1 MPTFP
6 SLLKFLPI
14 IFIGTAFLLCSIVF
28 PTTVKAQEAPAAVPD
43 GPTAEQIVDLLHLS
57 RALKKHEL
65 RGTLSKNDLEVPFA
79 VRMESDLIRFYF
91 EKPNQIINLNI
102 KQKGAELTE
111 VMAGSNKS
119 VPAKRY
125 GEGIRG
131 TDLTYDDIS
140 FRFLYWPKKV
150 KQPNEE
156 TVKTR
161 KCWVVDLYAPQ
172 QIGEYGIVRI
182 FVDKESGGLM
192 KMMGYDWAGKL
203 IKELKVTSGMKVD
216 GATVLKSMDVIRYTP
231 GTKKVAGETTFE
243 LRKPG

>member
-1 MPTFP
+1 MKFSYIALVTVLLSP
-6 SLLKFLPI
+6 SLLAPLA
-14 IFIGTAFLLCSIVF
+14 TAQ
-28 PTTVKAQEAPAAVPD
+28 TAPSAIPSE
-43 GPTAEQIVDLLHLS
+43 PTADQIVELVHLS
-57 RALKKHEL
+57 RALKKNEL
-65 RGTLSKNDLEVPFA
+65 RGTLSKDDLTVPFA
-79 VRMESDLIRFYF
+79 VRMESDLVRFYF
-91 EKPNQIINLNI
+91 DNPKQIINLNI

-111 VMAGSNKS
+111 AIGGSNKS
-119 VPAKRY
+119 VPAARY
-125 GEGIRG
+125 GEGIRQ

-140 FRFLYWPKKV
+140 FRYLYWAKKI

-161 KCWVVDLYAPQ
+161 RCWVVDLYAPQ
-172 QIGEYGIVRI
+172 QIGEYGVVRI

-192 KMMGYDWAGKL
+192 KMMGYDWQGQL

-243 LRKPG
+243 LQKPG

>member
-1 MPTFP
+1 MKLSPI
-6 SLLKFLPI
+6 LLACTVLLTGSFTLPA
-14 IFIGTAFLLCSIVF
+14 G
-28 PTTVKAQEAPAAVPD
+28 AQEAPLAVPGD
-43 GPTAEQIVDLLHLS
+43 PTADQIVELVHLS

-65 RGTLSKNDLEVPFA
+65 RGTLSKDDLEVPFV
-79 VRMESDLIRFYF
+79 VRMEADLVRFYF
-91 EKPNQIINLNI
+91 ENPKQIINLNI

-111 VMAGSNKS
+111 VMAGSNKP

-140 FRFLYWPKKV
+140 FRYLYWPKRV

-182 FVDKESGGLM
+182 FVDKESGGLLRTQA
-192 KMMGYDWAGKL
+192 YDWQGQM
-203 IKELKVTSGMKVD
+203 IKVCAVTSGMKVD
-216 GATVLKSMDVIRYTP
+216 GATVLKSMDVIRYQP

-243 LRKPG
+243 LKKP

>member
-1 MPTFP
+1 MKFFP
-6 SLLKFLPI
+6 ALLALAVGFTAVLPRSSP
-14 IFIGTAFLLCSIVF
+14 G
-28 PTTVKAQEAPAAVPD
+28 QETPQLVP
-43 GPTAEQIVDLLHLS
+43 GEPTAEQIVELVHLS

-65 RGTLSKNDLEVPFA
+65 RGTLSKDDREVPFA
-79 VRMESDLIRFYF
+79 VRMEADLVRFYF
-91 EKPNQIINLNI
+91 ENPKQIINLNI

-140 FRFLYWPKKV
+140 FRYLYWPKKI
-150 KQPNEE
+150 KQPHLE

-161 KCWVVDLYAPQ
+161 KCWVVDLHAPQ
-172 QIGEYGIVRI
+172 QTGEYGIVRI
-182 FVDKESGGLM
+182 FVDRESGGLM
-192 KMMGYDWAGKL
+192 RMQAYNWQGQMVKVLA
-203 IKELKVTSGMKVD
+203 VTSGMKVD
-216 GATVLKSMDVIRYTP
+216 GATVLKSMDVIRYVP

-243 LRKPG
+243 LKKP

>member
-1 MPTFP
+1 MPTFLSP
-6 SLLKFLPI
+6 LKYSAIFLAGSILVLGSLSSP
-14 IFIGTAFLLCSIVF
+14 GPAAAQATA
-28 PTTVKAQEAPAAVPD
+28 AAVP
-43 GPTAEQIVDLLHLS
+43 GEPTAEQIVELVHLS
-57 RALKKHEL
+57 RALKKNEL

-79 VRMESDLIRFYF
+79 VRMEADLVRFYF
-91 EKPNQIINLNI
+91 ENPKQIINLNI

-111 VMAGSNKS
+111 AMAGSNKP

-125 GEGIRG
+125 SEGIRG

-140 FRFLYWPKKV
+140 FRFLYWQKKV

-161 KCWVVDLYAPQ
+161 KCWVVDLYNNQ
-172 QIGEYGIVRI
+172 QVGEYGIVRI

-192 KMMGYDWAGKL
+192 KLMGYDWQGQL
-203 IKELKVTSGMKVD
+203 IKVLAVTSGMKID

-231 GTKKVAGETTFE
+231 GSKKVTGETTFE

>member
-1 MPTFP
+1 MKLS
-6 SLLKFLPI
+6 SLLLTLTGLFLIAPPSPI
-14 IFIGTAFLLCSIVF
+14 AVH
-28 PTTVKAQEAPAAVPD
+28 AQEKPAEIAGD
-43 GPTAEQIVDLLHLS
+43 PTAEEIVALVHLS

-65 RGTLSKNDLEVPFA
+65 RGNLSKRDLEVPFA
-79 VRMESDLIRFYF
+79 VRMESDLVRFYF
-91 EKPNQIINLNI
+91 DNPKQIINLNI

-111 VMAGSNKS
+111 VMAGSNKA

-140 FRFLYWPKKV
+140 FRYLYWAKKV

-161 KCWVVDLYAPQ
+161 KCWVVDLYNNQ
-172 QIGEYGIVRI
+172 QIGEYGVVRI
-182 FVDKESGGLM
+182 WVDKESGGLM
-192 KMMGYDWAGKL
+192 KMAGFDWNGQM

-243 LRKPG
+243 LQKPG